1 MEGAVTDGPSLS
13 EEAMSPKRLI
23 PGLVMMLLLVGAL
36 PASRPAW
43 AATDPGTFMSDLGNQ
58 ILGIITDKQLTP
70 VQRKDQFK
78 SLADSA
84 FDVPK
89 IAQFVLG
96 RYWRT
101 ASDQQK
107 RDFSAAFED
116 YMINVYWSRFNSYNG
131 ETLKVG
137 SAKDEG
143 NGTILVTTD
152 ILRPDTGQP
161 PVKVSWSIV
170 KNGDGYKI
178 RDASLEGVSQA
189 LTYRDEFS
197 SIIERNGGSV
207 DALVTQLKE
216 RAKN

>member
-1 MEGAVTDGPSLS
+1 MEDAVTDGPSS
-13 EEAMSPKRLI
+13 PEEAMSPKRLLT
-23 PGLVMMLLLVGAL
+23 GLALLLLVGVL
-36 PASRPAW
+36 PAPRPAL
-43 AATDPGTFMSDLGNQ
+43 AATDPGIFMSDLGNQ

-107 RDFSAAFED
+107 KDFVGSFEE

-131 ETLKVG
+131 ETLRVG
-137 SAKDEG
+137 STKDEG

-161 PVKVSWSIV
+161 PVQVSWSII
-170 KNGDGYKI
+170 KNADGFKI

-189 LTYRDEFS
+189 LTYRDEFA

-207 DALVTQLKE
+207 DALITQLKE
-216 RAKN
+216 RAKS